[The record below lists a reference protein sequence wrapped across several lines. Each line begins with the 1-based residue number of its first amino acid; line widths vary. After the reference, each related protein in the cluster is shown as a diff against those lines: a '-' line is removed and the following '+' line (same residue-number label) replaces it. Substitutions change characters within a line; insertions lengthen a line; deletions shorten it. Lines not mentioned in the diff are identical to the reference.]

1 MLEGADVPIIEGEG
15 GHVQELLSALD
26 AFHEFAQA
34 HYFAVPRQP
43 AYLGLEAREWH
54 MQIGRGALAG
64 CAARDDVVIA
74 QNCPGAPRQT
84 RGSGD
89 SDGVQADVEQGAEH
103 PKDFH
108 VPKQN
113 ATFIRAE
120 HRFSV
125 GTRCAHCCTK
135 LRHEWHT

>member
-1 MLEGADVPIIEGEG
+1 MDIGCGAFAG
-15 GHVQELLSALD
+15 SAVC
-26 AFHEFAQA
+26 H
-34 HYFAVPRQP
+34 
-43 AYLGLEAREWH
+43 
-54 MQIGRGALAG
+54 
-64 CAARDDVVIA
+64 DVVIA
-74 QNCPGAPRQT
+74 QNRPGPSQQT

>member
-1 MLEGADVPIIEGEG
+1 MVPPKRIPAARRLRDHKYCRRYAEPGQERHGVLERADVPIIEGEG

-54 MQIGRGALAG
+54 MEIGRGALAG

-74 QNCPGAPRQT
+74 QNCPSAPRQT
-84 RGSGD
+84 REIG
-89 SDGVQADVEQGAEH
+89 
-103 PKDFH
+103 
-108 VPKQN
+108 
-113 ATFIRAE
+113 RASCRE
-120 HRFSV
+120 RV
-125 GTRCAHCCTK
+125 
-135 LRHEWHT
+135 